1 VNTKTLQPEQH
12 SVYERILTRLL
23 DQSEFTLAEIE
34 EPCFGQHP
42 QVTRRILHQ
51 LLAQGMLEQFAD
63 SNGPRYRWQH
73 EAAEFDVSGWVS
85 SQILGTQITAA
96 PISDRP
102 RERLIEQ
109 GPARLKLSELLAILI
124 RSGRPGES
132 ALQAG
137 EKIAVRIS
145 EHLER
150 LPDLG
155 LAELRDI
162 SRAVSA
168 PAFCQIMA
176 GIELGR
182 RVQAA
187 AEGAFRNRPRIA
199 NPGDALRFCLERFSR
214 LAHDARQEEFHLVT
228 LDSKSHPIS
237 CHQITVGT
245 LRNSLVHPREVF
257 RPAIRDAANSILVIH
272 NHPSGDPTPSD
283 LDLGVT
289 ERLEEAGEVIGIP
302 LVDHIIVAGG
312 RAVSLQEWRTG
323 PQRLSLR

>member
-1 VNTKTLQPEQH
+1 MSAKPVQPEQH
-12 SVYERILTRLL
+12 LLYQQILTRLL

-34 EPCFGQHP
+34 APSHGRHP
-42 QVTRRILHQ
+42 TVTRRILRQ
-51 LLAQGMLEQFAD
+51 LLQQGALEEVD
-63 SNGPRYRWQH
+63 DTGGPRYRWQYPT
-73 EAAEFDVSGWVS
+73 AEFDVHSWVV
-85 SQILGTQITAA
+85 SQITGTQLTAT
-96 PISDRP
+96 PLPDRP

-137 EKIAVRIS
+137 EKIAVRLS
-145 EHLER
+145 GHLER
-150 LPDLG
+150 LPDFG
-155 LAELRDI
+155 LAELREI

-187 AEGAFRNRPRIA
+187 SENMFRNRPRIA
-199 NPGDALRFCLERFSR
+199 TPSDALRFCLERFDR
-214 LAHDARQEEFHLVT
+214 LALDARQEEFHMVT

-257 RPAIRDAANSILVIH
+257 RPAIRDAANSILVVH

-283 LDLGVT
+283 LDLSVT
-289 ERLEEAGEVIGIP
+289 ERLEAAGDVVGIP

-312 RAVSLQEWRTG
+312 RATSLQEWRTA
-323 PQRLSLR
+323 PQRFTGR

>member
-1 VNTKTLQPEQH
+1 VTAKPLQPDQH
-12 SVYERILTRLL
+12 SLYERIVTRLR
-23 DQSEFTLAEIE
+23 DQTEFTLAEIE
-34 EPCFGQHP
+34 APCFDQHP
-42 QVTRRILHQ
+42 MITRRILDE
-51 LLAQGMLEQFAD
+51 LLAQGVLEQFSD
-63 SNGPRYRWQH
+63 SSGPRYRWQR
-73 EAAEFDVSGWVS
+73 AAQEFDVSDWVS
-85 SQILGTQITAA
+85 SQILGTQITAT
-96 PISDRP
+96 PLSDRP

-132 ALQAG
+132 AVQAG
-137 EKIAVRIS
+137 EKIAVRIGQ
-145 EHLER
+145 HLER
-150 LPDLG
+150 LPDFG
-155 LAELRDI
+155 LAELREI

-182 RVQAA
+182 RVQSAS
-187 AEGAFRNRPRIA
+187 ELSFRNRPRIA
-199 NPGDALRFCLERFSR
+199 NPGEALRFCLERFSR
-214 LAHDARQEEFHLVT
+214 LSHDARQEEFHMVT

-257 RPAIRDAANSILVIH
+257 RPAIRDAANSILAVH

-283 LDLGVT
+283 MDLSVT
-289 ERLEEAGEVIGIP
+289 ERLEEAGDLIGIP

-312 RAVSLQEWRTG
+312 RAISLQEWRTG
-323 PQRLSLR
+323 PERLRLR

>member
-1 VNTKTLQPEQH
+1 MTARTTQPEQH
-12 SVYERILTRLL
+12 SLYQRILTRLL

-34 EPCFGQHP
+34 EPCLDRHP
-42 QVTRRILHQ
+42 MVTRRILDQ
-51 LLAQGMLEQFAD
+51 LLEQGVLAELSD
-63 SNGPRYRWQH
+63 GGGPRYRWQRAI
-73 EAAEFDVSGWVS
+73 ENFDVSSWVS
-85 SQILGTQITAA
+85 SQITGTQLTAA
-96 PISDRP
+96 PLSDRP
-102 RERLIEQ
+102 RERLLEM
-109 GPARLKLSELLAILI
+109 GPARLKISELLAILI

-132 ALQAG
+132 ALQAA
-137 EKIAVRIS
+137 EKIAGRIG

-150 LPDLG
+150 LPDFG
-155 LAELRDI
+155 LAELRTI

-187 AEGAFRNRPRIA
+187 SEGAFRSRPRIA
-199 NPGDALRFCLERFSR
+199 TPADALRFCLERFDR
-214 LAHDARQEEFHLVT
+214 LARDGRQEEFHMVT

-257 RPAIRDAANSILVIH
+257 RPAIRDAANSILVVH

-283 LDLGVT
+283 LDLSVT
-289 ERLEEAGEVIGIP
+289 ERLEAAGEMIGIP

-312 RAVSLQEWRTG
+312 RAASLQEFRTG
-323 PQRLSLR
+323 PQRFALR